1 MLIIILLIKLSKAVR
16 NVSSELFIAS
26 SLAQHLT
33 RSCSNSEIYFLAD
46 FSFFADDHAQPVSS
60 VLCALPQ
67 TQQQEG
73 ALCVEV
79 CQLSQSFKVMTSQK

>member
-1 MLIIILLIKLSKAVR
+1 MLIIILLKSCLKQLQMLVV
-16 NVSSELFIAS
+16 NC
-26 SLAQHLT
+26 SLHPV
-33 RSCSNSEIYFLAD
+33 CSNSEIYSLPD
-46 FSFFADDHAQPVSS
+46 FSFFADDHTQPVSS
-60 VLCALPQ
+60 LLCALPQ